1 MSVTITFEENPSVK
15 LRNQPYETI
24 EVDLEKVLKSWKASL
39 YSFEWLDQ
47 DGKIK
52 PVAELKE
59 ADQERRRQIEA
70 RIEKGMPLEIPIL
83 GIGMLDN
90 VEIGVG
96 KAVLLTAAALGTKT
110 MPVHVASVHL
120 DDFKAYIVAS

>member
-24 EVDLEKVLKSWKASL
+24 KVDLEKVLKSWKASL

-96 KAVLLTAAALGTKT
+96 KAVLLTAAAMGTKT

>member
-52 PVAELKE
+52 PVAALKD

-70 RIEKGMPLEIPIL
+70 RIEKGMPLEMPIL

-96 KAVLLTAAALGTKT
+96 KAVLLTAAAMGTKT

-120 DDFKAYIVAS
+120 DDFKAYIVAR

>member
-24 EVDLEKVLKSWKASL
+24 KVDLEKVLKSWKASL

-52 PVAELKE
+52 PVAALKE

-70 RIEKGMPLEIPIL
+70 RIEKGMPLEMPIL

-96 KAVLLTAAALGTKT
+96 KAVLLTAAAMGTKT

-120 DDFKAYIVAS
+120 DDFKAYIVAR

>member
-24 EVDLEKVLKSWKASL
+24 KVDLEKVLKSWKASL

>member
-59 ADQERRRQIEA
+59 ADQKRRRQIEA
-70 RIEKGMPLEIPIL
+70 RIEKGMPLEMPIL

-96 KAVLLTAAALGTKT
+96 KAVLLTAAAMGTKT

-120 DDFKAYIVAS
+120 DDFKAYIVAR

>member
-120 DDFKAYIVAS
+120 DDFKAYIVAR